1 LNDNFNA
8 VNDAQ
13 GMTVESPNTEPMESA
28 AVETSVDAA
37 QEVATPAVGEE
48 KPSAVQTPEQNA
60 WYAEQRR
67 AASEAKAEADKAKAA
82 AARLQSVLNKYGYQG
97 SPEEIADQVEAQEQ
111 KITVEQLRAVREQE
125 AKRIREAAMN
135 DPEIRKLKEERDALY
150 EMQLDQ
156 IRKGDLEKV
165 KKAFPDVAAK
175 DVKELGEQFAS
186 LRANGIDAVVAYAAI
201 KQAEGATKPKT
212 PPSIGS
218 VNNATARVK
227 DFYTPEEV
235 DSLSD
240 AQLNDPAVWAA
251 VRKSMTSPA
260 WRK

>member
-1 LNDNFNA
+1 MDNLNT
-8 VNDAQ
+8 VNDVQ
-13 GMTVESPNTEPMESA
+13 EQTVDAPTTEPIES
-28 AVETSVDAA
+28 VS
-37 QEVATPAVGEE
+37 QEVATPAVGED

-82 AARLQSVLNKYGYQG
+82 AARLQSVLNRYGYQG

-111 KITVEQLRAVREQE
+111 KISVEQLRAVREQE

-135 DPEIRKLKEERDALY
+135 DPEFKKLKEERDALY

-165 KKAFPDVAAK
+165 KKAFPDVSAK

-227 DFYTPEEV
+227 DFYSPEEA
-235 DSLSD
+235 DTLSE
-240 AQLNDPAVWAA
+240 AQLNDPNVWAA
-251 VRKSMTSPA
+251 LRKSMTK
-260 WRK
+260 WG

>member
-1 LNDNFNA
+1 MEELNT
-8 VNDAQ
+8 VNDVQ
-13 GMTVESPNTEPMESA
+13 EQTVDAPTTEPMESA

-37 QEVATPAVGEE
+37 QEVATPAVGEDSP
-48 KPSAVQTPEQNA
+48 KAVQTPEQNA

-82 AARLQSVLNKYGYQG
+82 AARLQSVLNRYGYQG

-111 KITVEQLRAVREQE
+111 KISVEQLRAVREQE

-186 LRANGIDAVVAYAAI
+186 LRANGVDAVVAYAAI

-235 DSLSD
+235 DAFTD
-240 AQLNDPAVWAA
+240 ADLNDPVKFEAA
-251 VRKSMTSPA
+251 RKSMTK
-260 WRK
+260 WR